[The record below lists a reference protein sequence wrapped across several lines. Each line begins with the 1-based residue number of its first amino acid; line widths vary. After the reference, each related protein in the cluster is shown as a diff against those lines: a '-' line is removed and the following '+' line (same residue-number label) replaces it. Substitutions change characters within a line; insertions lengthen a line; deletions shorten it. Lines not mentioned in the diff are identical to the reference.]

1 MRAASLPKTK
11 GETSQGFG
19 SAHPRAELSFGTV
32 GSFGTTAFF
41 CVLMPRV
48 SVVGSWVGPARCATV
63 HLRPG
68 WLVVVRDAFPA
79 LTIVA
84 AVLRLARF
92 DPVGRAMTFRLHDGR
107 DVRVVWRTP
116 AAFMRAVR
124 TYDAWACRSHVQVPF
139 GTMTTRQQIWHTCSV
154 AQPARWQPHAWIL
167 YFVDVRIFLSSPSHT
182 CLNECT
188 TGKQHPLSRRWQFFF
203 QTAWWHLA
211 RDFITK

>member
-1 MRAASLPKTK
+1 
-11 GETSQGFG
+11 
-19 SAHPRAELSFGTV
+19 
-32 GSFGTTAFF
+32 
-41 CVLMPRV
+41 MPRV

-63 HLRPG
+63 HLQRPG

-124 TYDAWACRSHVQVPF
+124 TYDAWACRRTVQVPF

-154 AQPARWQPHAWIL
+154 AKDRRVGSRTPGSCTL
-167 YFVDVRIFLSSPSHT
+167 STFGSSLSSPSHT
-182 CLNECT
+182 CLNVSVQQE
-188 TGKQHPLSRRWQFFF
+188 S
-203 QTAWWHLA
+203 
-211 RDFITK
+211 